1 MDLGGLEKQMLNY
14 SQVEEVWAFT
24 HDWSEKR
31 QKIAQ
36 NKTIASAGNSIS
48 DEIEF
53 YKLTWVKLGQLDAI
67 IERIP
72 DTNTKIGTVLL
83 ETASL
88 KKSLADMP
96 RQIVQ
101 SIRTNVTQ
109 TIENETKA
117 LLQELSTAS
126 DTLHKTPSSLNVYV
140 DQVNTLRY
148 LQEKQDDFKNKYN
161 TIISLQKQCKQDNI
175 KISTKLQL
183 SIEEVTQLYDNQPKL
198 NL

>member
-1 MDLGGLEKQMLNY
+1 MLNY